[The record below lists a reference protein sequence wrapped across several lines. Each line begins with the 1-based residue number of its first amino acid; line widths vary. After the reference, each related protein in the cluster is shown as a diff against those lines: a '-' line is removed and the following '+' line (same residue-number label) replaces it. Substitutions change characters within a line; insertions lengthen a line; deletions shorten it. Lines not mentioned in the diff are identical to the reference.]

1 MTTVINNED
10 WTKERFLN
18 GVFPGFFLAWSLSL
32 LLLQQ
37 QLANLTKSPAR
48 VPPVPRKH
56 EIPNIITP
64 PPSERGS
71 HQAFVAQDSIVDI
84 LLVLLSPPQWKHD
97 PITSDPSAVKQLLFF
112 KNHLTASNFL
122 KAGGLLT
129 SRSRNS
135 FPILYYPTS
144 QHMNS
149 NRTRNAR
156 AWKFNQT
163 FISKTNRWPAAT
175 FVPSQADCHCFQI
188 ASSLPSR
195 PTAL

>member
-1 MTTVINNED
+1 MSGKHIDMRKLVMKNIERLRWLWFTNTLSCINIWLKHNWTEITEIHDNRIQIFSWSFWNREILYWNCTTGIPKAWLGCLRLLFYFMIMTTVINNED

-84 LLVLLSPPQWKHD
+84 
-97 PITSDPSAVKQLLFF
+97 
-112 KNHLTASNFL
+112 
-122 KAGGLLT
+122 
-129 SRSRNS
+129 
-135 FPILYYPTS
+135 
-144 QHMNS
+144 
-149 NRTRNAR
+149 
-156 AWKFNQT
+156 
-163 FISKTNRWPAAT
+163 
-175 FVPSQADCHCFQI
+175 
-188 ASSLPSR
+188 
-195 PTAL
+195 

>member
-1 MTTVINNED
+1 MIYKYSLLYKCLTETHNWTEITEIHDNRIQIFSWSFLNREILSWNCTTGIPKAWLGCLRLLFYFMIMTTVINNED

-32 LLLQQ
+32 LLLLQ

-84 LLVLLSPPQWKHD
+84 
-97 PITSDPSAVKQLLFF
+97 
-112 KNHLTASNFL
+112 
-122 KAGGLLT
+122 
-129 SRSRNS
+129 
-135 FPILYYPTS
+135 
-144 QHMNS
+144 
-149 NRTRNAR
+149 
-156 AWKFNQT
+156 
-163 FISKTNRWPAAT
+163 
-175 FVPSQADCHCFQI
+175 
-188 ASSLPSR
+188 
-195 PTAL
+195 